1 LGRHQPAVHRSILV
15 IDVEK
20 FGDPARTNADQV
32 VVRDG
37 MYQALAGALADAG
50 ISRPGCLIEDRGDGA
65 LVLISPQVPKSRLVT
80 RLPIQ
85 LAAALGA
92 HNATCPANARIRLRM
107 ALHGGEVHPDAHGV
121 TGSAVNKTFRLVEAP
136 ALKSALDGS
145 AGVLALI
152 VSDWF
157 YDEVVRHDPAAEP
170 GVTGAPAGWQFGDSK
185 LGVSFL
191 RLRTVQGRHYFTLK
205 QPADNAQDCLEYE
218 TQVAD
223 RQAMHHA
230 ALHMGYRPT
239 VRIAKTR
246 RMATLDD
253 CSLCI
258 DEVEGVG
265 GFLELERMAPDH
277 ADAQA
282 IQADLAA
289 FVSSL
294 GIAATRTDQ
303 TYDSLV
309 HAAQE

>member
-1 LGRHQPAVHRSILV
+1 MARNEVLSAGGLRCLTASGSGR
-15 IDVEK
+15 
-20 FGDPARTNADQV
+20 
-32 VVRDG
+32 
-37 MYQALAGALADAG
+37 
-50 ISRPGCLIEDRGDGA
+50 
-65 LVLISPQVPKSRLVT
+65 
-80 RLPIQ
+80 
-85 LAAALGA
+85 LAAWREGRRRVREIELKYRVDDLEAL
-92 HNATCPANARIRLRM
+92 L
-107 ALHGGEVHPDAHGV
+107 L
-121 TGSAVNKTFRLVEAP
+121 
-136 ALKSALDGS
+136 ALKARDIELS
-145 AGVLALI
+145 
-152 VSDWF
+152 
-157 YDEVVRHDPAAEP
+157 EP
-170 GVTGAPAGWQFGDSK
+170 VFQDDQAYAPAGWQFGDSK

-218 TQVAD
+218 TQVTD
-223 RQAMHHA
+223 RQAMHQA

-246 RMATLDD
+246 RMAPLDD

-282 IQADLAA
+282 IQAIQADLAV

-294 GIAATRTDQ
+294 GIAAIRTDQ

-309 HAAQE
+309 HAAEE

>member
-1 LGRHQPAVHRSILV
+1 VREIEVKYRVDDLEALLV
-15 IDVEK
+15 
-20 FGDPARTNADQV
+20 
-32 VVRDG
+32 
-37 MYQALAGALADAG
+37 
-50 ISRPGCLIEDRGDGA
+50 
-65 LVLISPQVPKSRLVT
+65 
-80 RLPIQ
+80 
-85 LAAALGA
+85 
-92 HNATCPANARIRLRM
+92 
-107 ALHGGEVHPDAHGV
+107 
-121 TGSAVNKTFRLVEAP
+121 
-136 ALKSALDGS
+136 ALKSLGIELSEAVFQDDQ
-145 AGVLALI
+145 A
-152 VSDWF
+152 
-157 YDEVVRHDPAAEP
+157 Y
-170 GVTGAPAGWQFGDSK
+170 APAGWQFGDSK

-205 QPADNAQDCLEYE
+205 QPAGSAQDCLEFE
-218 TQVAD
+218 TQVTD

-246 RMATLDD
+246 RTATLEH

-258 DEVEGVG
+258 DEVDGVG
-265 GFLELERMAPDH
+265 GFLELERMASDH

-294 GIAATRTDQ
+294 GIAVTRTDQ